1 MGDGG
6 PGGHTAPGHALPQG
20 GVAQRRGHRG
30 HWTRTDRVLHVQ
42 GHQTLPGKD
51 VIVEAIEDVNLEHKQ
66 YKLYGLVIE
75 NLHHVESIVVVKF
88 SPNSLPK

>member
-1 MGDGG
+1 MMVSLTGRVHHVLLDVGDGG

-66 YKLYGLVIE
+66 YKYQQTV
-75 NLHHVESIVVVKF
+75 
-88 SPNSLPK
+88 